1 VGIKSLLSAL
11 LPSWGRRDED
21 GAVAPVRRPTAEP
34 LSPRLPP
41 AAPGATFSVEIAELE
56 IEDRRRGKIIPLRAT
71 FPASAEHSFPVIVF
85 SHGSGGSRSDYP
97 LLIQHWAAHG
107 YVCLQPSHADAP
119 GSVEQS
125 RQQKLRHW
133 ASRPRDVSLLLDS
146 FDMIET
152 EVPRLKGCLDVARI
166 GASGHSF
173 GAGTAQLLAGA
184 RLRGYPGRHQYS
196 DSRVRAVL
204 LLAPQGSGQLHGA
217 KAWVHVKTPMMI
229 ITGTRDPGWG
239 GGHAWRAEP
248 FHGAPA
254 GNKYLILIHGGRHD
268 FGGISRSSTAFP
280 YARDERQAGIT
291 QQASLAFWDAHLSG
305 RSEAQEFLKK
315 RGLEELLGEDAQ
327 LERK

>member
-1 VGIKSLLSAL
+1 VGIRSLLSAL
-11 LPSWGRRDED
+11 LPFRRQDEG
-21 GAVAPVRRPTAEP
+21 GAPAPVRRRTAEP
-34 LSPRLPP
+34 LAPRLPA
-41 AAPGATFSVEIAELE
+41 AAPGATYPVEIAELE
-56 IEDRRRGKIIPLRAT
+56 LEDRKRGKIIAVRAT
-71 FPASAEHSFPVIVF
+71 FPAGVEHSFPVLVF
-85 SHGSGGSRSDYP
+85 SHGSGGSKNDYP
-97 LLIQHWAAHG
+97 LLIQHWAAQG

-125 RQQKLRHW
+125 RHQKLRHW
-133 ASRPRDVSLLLDS
+133 ASRPRDVSFLLDS
-146 FDMIET
+146 YDMIET
-152 EVPRLKGCLDVARI
+152 EVPRLKGRLDAVRI
-166 GASGHSF
+166 GVSGHSF

-184 RLRGYPGRHQYS
+184 RLRGYPGRHQFS

-217 KAWVHVKTPMMI
+217 KAWVHVKIPMMI

-248 FHGAPA
+248 FHGAPP

-280 YARDERQAGIT
+280 YARDEREAGIT
-291 QQASLAFWDAHLSG
+291 QHASLAFWDAHLSN
-305 RSEAQEFLKK
+305 RPEAQEFLKR
-315 RGLEELLGEDAQ
+315 RGLEDLLGEDAR